1 MKVLLIE
8 TVDNLGGAGEV
19 KKVAEGYARN
29 FLIPKGLAVPA
40 TEGALKQAELRRQA
54 EAKRQKREEMKAE
67 SLAKTLS
74 QVTLTLRAK
83 AGEKDKL
90 YGSITNA
97 NIAQALERET
107 GQAGVLVVRQA
118 EVEFKHVRSGGR
130 GLELRCRAGGDG
142 QRPADCLAASKAA
155 EVEAVRGD
163 GHRIGDAQRHR
174 QGHPVAWPDPKGW
187 PWTDDTAVLAP
198 V

>member
-8 TVDNLGGAGEV
+8 TVDDLGSAGEV

-29 FLIPKGLAVPA
+29 FLIPRGLAVPA

-54 EAKRQKREEMKAE
+54 EAGRQKREEMKAE
-67 SLAKTLS
+67 SLARTLS

-97 NIAQALERET
+97 DIAQALERET
-107 GQAGVLVVRQA
+107 GQVIDKRKIELEEPIRELGSYRVPIKLLPDIAPQITVV
-118 EVEFKHVRSGGR
+118 VER
-130 GLELRCRAGGDG
+130 ED
-142 QRPADCLAASKAA
+142 
-155 EVEAVRGD
+155 
-163 GHRIGDAQRHR
+163 
-174 QGHPVAWPDPKGW
+174 
-187 PWTDDTAVLAP
+187 
-198 V
+198 